1 MARSWDERLRIG
13 DVRMGIPSSDGRGNT
28 GKGSGGG
35 SGAVLGPEHPICP
48 GKAVGEEAERR
59 DAWSCQGVEVGEAA
73 TDPESDFWSKGKA
86 VVQRRE
92 PVRRA
97 WLQGQ
102 KERGHPES
110 LAFVVCGSEKFGA

>member
-13 DVRMGIPSSDGRGNT
+13 DVRMGVPSSDGRGNT

-48 GKAVGEEAERR
+48 
-59 DAWSCQGVEVGEAA
+59 
-73 TDPESDFWSKGKA
+73 GKA

-110 LAFVVCGSEKFGA
+110 LAFVVCGSEKFVA